1 MTSGPRQ
8 QHDDV
13 TTGPGGEGLVFG
25 APVIVDA
32 FGHSDVGHL
41 RANNEDHFLIA
52 RIGRSFETVATSL
65 PTGDLPART
74 EEDGYALVVADGMGG
89 HAAGEYASRLTIRE
103 MVRLALAL
111 PDWIVRLDEGT
122 LEQAVA
128 RSQRRIVAAHEL
140 LMKEGRL
147 DPDLRGMGT
156 TVTCVRNL
164 GRVLQVVHVG
174 DSRAYL
180 LRDGT
185 LMRLTRDHTYVQR
198 LVDRG
203 ELTREEAARSTK
215 RHVLLNAVGGVND
228 GVRVDVE
235 HVPLVN
241 GDRVMLCSDGLSDL
255 VDDEAIRGVLV
266 AASTSEQASRVL
278 VEQALAAG
286 GRDNVTVVV
295 ATYRWTGRCQ
305 RSSMDA
311 TAGVRGAIGSMPNC
325 TLPGR

>member
-8 QHDDV
+8 QRDDV

-32 FGHSDVGHL
+32 FGHSDVGHV
-41 RANNEDHFLIA
+41 RASNEDHFLIA
-52 RIGRSFETVATSL
+52 RIGRYFETVAASL
-65 PTGDLPART
+65 PAGDLPART

-140 LMKEGRL
+140 LMKQGRL

-203 ELTREEAARSTK
+203 EMTREEAARSTK
-215 RHVLLNAVGGVND
+215 RHVLVNAVGGVND

-255 VDDEAIRGVLV
+255 VDDEAIRNVLV

-295 ATYRWTGRCQ
+295 ATYRWSDEPAERL
-305 RSSMDA
+305 R
-311 TAGVRGAIGSMPNC
+311 
-325 TLPGR
+325 

>member
-13 TTGPGGEGLVFG
+13 TTSPGGEGLAFG
-25 APVIVDA
+25 APVVVEA
-32 FGHSDVGHL
+32 FGLSHVGHL
-41 RANNEDHFLIA
+41 RASNEDHFLIA
-52 RIGRSFETVATSL
+52 RVGRYFETVAASL
-65 PTGDLPART
+65 PAGDLPART

-122 LEQAVA
+122 LDEAVK
-128 RSQRRIVAAHEL
+128 RSERRIAAAHEL
-140 LMKEGRL
+140 LMSRGRL
-147 DPDLRGMGT
+147 NPALRGMGT

-164 GRVLQVVHVG
+164 GRVLQVAHVG

-180 LRDGT
+180 LRAGT

-203 ELTREEAARSTK
+203 ELTPEEAASSTK
-215 RHVLLNAVGGVND
+215 RHVLVNAVGGVND

-255 VDDEAIRGVLV
+255 LDDAAIRNVLV

-278 VEQALAAG
+278 VDQALAAG

-295 ATYRWTGRCQ
+295 ATYRWQEDPPQT
-305 RSSMDA
+305 
-311 TAGVRGAIGSMPNC
+311 
-325 TLPGR
+325 

>member
-1 MTSGPRQ
+1 MTSDPRQ
-8 QHDDV
+8 QLDDV
-13 TTGPGGEGLVFG
+13 TTNPGGEGLAFG
-25 APVIVDA
+25 PPVVVDA

-41 RANNEDHFLIA
+41 RASNEDHFLIA
-52 RIGRSFETVATSL
+52 RLGRYFETVATSL
-65 PTGDLPART
+65 PEGDLPART
-74 EEDGYALVVADGMGG
+74 EDDSYALVVADGMGG
-89 HAAGEYASRLTIRE
+89 HAAGEYASRLTILE

-111 PDWIVRLDEGT
+111 PDWIVRLDERT
-122 LEQAVA
+122 LAEAVA
-128 RSQRRIVAAHEL
+128 RSEQRIAAAHET
-140 LMKEGRL
+140 LMSRGRL

-164 GRVLQVVHVG
+164 GRVLQVAHVG

-180 LRDGT
+180 LRDRT

-203 ELTREEAARSTK
+203 ELTVEEAASSAK
-215 RHVLLNAVGGVND
+215 RHILVNAVGGVND

-255 VDDEAIRGVLV
+255 VNDEAIRNVLV
-266 AASTSEQASRVL
+266 AASSSEQASRVL

-295 ATYRWTGRCQ
+295 ASYRW
-305 RSSMDA
+305 SEEPP
-311 TAGVRGAIGSMPNC
+311 GAQ
-325 TLPGR
+325 